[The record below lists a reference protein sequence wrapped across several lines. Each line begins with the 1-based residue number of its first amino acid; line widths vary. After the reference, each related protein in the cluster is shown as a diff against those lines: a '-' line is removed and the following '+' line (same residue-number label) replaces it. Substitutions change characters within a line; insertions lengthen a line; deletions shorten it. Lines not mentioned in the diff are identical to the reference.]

1 MSEPSHMA
9 WAARN
14 LNPRARHRAGYILAV
29 TNEKDL
35 PTAQSPAQTNPRVP
49 CPDGHSG
56 RTQHSPPPPR
66 QRTPA
71 PHDLDSAEAAGLTAL
86 DRSFSAAARLHHRH
100 EFLRLQREGAR
111 HQSAHFVL
119 YAARISAS
127 AEARLGITV
136 SRRIGNAVIRNRVK
150 RRVRECFRL
159 ELRKLLPRH
168 SELLVIARVGAG
180 QLPGAV
186 LRSEL
191 VKAAATLADRL
202 VPQA

>member
-1 MSEPSHMA
+1 
-9 WAARN
+9 
-14 LNPRARHRAGYILAV
+14 
-29 TNEKDL
+29 
-35 PTAQSPAQTNPRVP
+35 
-49 CPDGHSG
+49 
-56 RTQHSPPPPR
+56 
-66 QRTPA
+66 
-71 PHDLDSAEAAGLTAL
+71 
-86 DRSFSAAARLHHRH
+86 
-100 EFLRLQREGAR
+100 
-111 HQSAHFVL
+111 VL